1 MRLLTWN
8 SSAEQDLHYFK
19 RVDDEIRPAQKATN
33 PAGTGLINR
42 PVQPGQHISKRHL
55 IMAHA
60 IRSEQARSLMAV
72 SFPLIRTRDDLSF
85 TLRDEQGGMI
95 NWPRNNP
102 GVAADWEKG
111 IGFFE
116 SEISA
121 LAAFD
126 ETEAFYAIEFAITGM
141 AGRCTCLEI
150 GFAESVAR
158 AAVLGLRAMRS
169 GEARF
174 EPSEQEDD

>member
-1 MRLLTWN
+1 
-8 SSAEQDLHYFK
+8 
-19 RVDDEIRPAQKATN
+19 
-33 PAGTGLINR
+33 
-42 PVQPGQHISKRHL
+42 
-55 IMAHA
+55 MAHA
-60 IRSEQARSLMAV
+60 IRSEQVRPLMAV

-85 TLRDEQGGMI
+85 TSRDARGHMI

-102 GVAADWEKG
+102 GVAADWGRG
-111 IGFFE
+111 IDFFE
-116 SEISA
+116 SEIGA

-126 ETEAFYAIEFAITGM
+126 ETEAFHAIKFAITDM
-141 AGRCTCLEI
+141 AGRCTCLES

-174 EPSEQEDD
+174 EPSAQEDDQ